1 VYDAV
6 IAATESGAQAA
17 EARAW
22 VRTHLADP
30 NRAITAVGATTL
42 SPRSQAGSPCDPGL
56 TRVVRWTKRS
66 IIWSGGTRGQRA
78 EGTYHNVLGLT
89 AGGRLL
95 LVVWVDDP
103 RGRYPVHSRQAG
115 RSLARR
121 YYE

>member
-1 VYDAV
+1 MDNRPPVWDDANRKH
-6 IAATESGAQAA
+6 IEQDHP
-17 EARAW
+17 E
-22 VRTHLADP
+22 
-30 NRAITAVGATTL
+30 RAISSHEVDEAL
-42 SPRSQAGSPCDPGL
+42 DDPE
-56 TRVVRWTKRS
+56 RKDVE
-66 IIWSGGTRGQRA
+66 GQRT